1 MNAGRFPRR
10 FRKSE
15 IRNPKSEI
23 DHGSASILVY
33 HGAMKVYTRTGDGGE
48 TSLFLGGRVRK
59 DDLRVEAYGTV
70 DELSSL
76 VGLLRYESVPDDVAQ
91 HLVDVQRSLFAVGSA
106 LADSEGRTGHE
117 SQSWQVERL
126 ESWIDAMD
134 SELPEL
140 RAFILPGG
148 SRGAAVAH
156 VARAVCRRA
165 ERRVTTLSA
174 TEAGAPEGVLRYL
187 NRLSDALFTLARF
200 LNARSGIS
208 EAEWHPGPKQ

>member
-1 MNAGRFPRR
+1 M
-10 FRKSE
+10 
-15 IRNPKSEI
+15 
-23 DHGSASILVY
+23 
-33 HGAMKVYTRTGDGGE
+33 GAMKVYTRTGDDGE
-48 TSLFLGGRVRK
+48 TSLLSGGRVRK

-76 VGLLRYESVPDDVAQ
+76 VGLLRCELVPDNVAQ
-91 HLVDVQRSLFAVGSA
+91 HLVDVQRSLFAVGSS
-106 LADSEGRTGHE
+106 LAEPEGRTVHE
-117 SQSWQVERL
+117 KGSWDVGQL

-148 SRGAAVAH
+148 CRGAAVAH

-165 ERRVTTLSA
+165 ERRVATLSA
-174 TEAGAPEGVLRYL
+174 TEAGAPDGVLRYL

-200 LNARSGIS
+200 LNVRSGNS
-208 EAEWHPGPKQ
+208 EAEWHPDPKQ